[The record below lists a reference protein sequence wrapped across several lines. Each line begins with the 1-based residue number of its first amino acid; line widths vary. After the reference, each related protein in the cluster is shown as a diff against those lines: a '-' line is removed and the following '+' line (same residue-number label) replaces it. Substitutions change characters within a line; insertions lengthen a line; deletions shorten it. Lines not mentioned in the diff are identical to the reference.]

1 MTLKQALERSET
13 VVGFWRDLRRLAQLP
28 RRAADRALVQHYLA
42 ANPVR
47 KLQIGAANSVLP
59 GWLSTDV
66 RPASKQV
73 AYLDATQRFPFQ
85 DRSIDYIYSEHMIE
99 HIRWNKGAFML
110 RECRRI
116 LKPGGKLRVATP
128 DLKVLLGLYE
138 QKSGATGDQYVKW
151 ITDVFLSDVG
161 EYRPVHVINNAFRNW
176 GHQFLYDGELLEKAL
191 RHAGLQDIRRCAFG
205 ESEDPQ
211 LRGIE
216 SHGVNA
222 DNAEM
227 VAFETM
233 VYEATAPA

>member
-1 MTLKQALERSET
+1 MKLQPALKRSET
-13 VVGFWRDLRRLAQLP
+13 VVGVWHDLRVRPVP
-28 RRAADRALVQHYLA
+28 RRAADRALVQRYLA

-47 KLQIGAANSVLP
+47 KLQFGAANSVLP

-66 RPASKQV
+66 RPGSKQV

-99 HIRWNKGAFML
+99 HSLGQGRVHAARMPAHPQAGRQAA
-110 RECRRI
+110 RRHAR
-116 LKPGGKLRVATP
+116 PQ
-128 DLKVLLGLYE
+128 VLLGLFE
-138 QKSGATGDQYVKW
+138 QKSGATGEQYVKW
-151 ITDVFLSDVG
+151 ITDVYLSDVG
-161 EYRPVHVINNAFRNW
+161 EYRPVHVINNAFRRW

-191 RHAGLQDIRRCAFG
+191 RDAGFQDIRRCAFG

-211 LRGIE
+211 LRSIE

-222 DNAEM
+222 NNAEM

>member
-1 MTLKQALERSET
+1 MSGR
-13 VVGFWRDLRRLAQLP
+13 G
-28 RRAADRALVQHYLA
+28 
-42 ANPVR
+42 
-47 KLQIGAANSVLP
+47 
-59 GWLSTDV
+59 
-66 RPASKQV
+66 SKQV

-99 HIRWNKGAFML
+99 HIRWDKGAFML

-128 DLKVLLGLYE
+128 DLEVLLGLYE

-151 ITDVFLSDVG
+151 ITDVFLSGVG

-191 RHAGLQDIRRCAFG
+191 RHAGLQDIRQCAFG
-205 ESEDPQ
+205 ESEDH
-211 LRGIE
+211 
-216 SHGVNA
+216 SCAASSTAYDA

-233 VYEATAPA
+233 VYEATAPAVS